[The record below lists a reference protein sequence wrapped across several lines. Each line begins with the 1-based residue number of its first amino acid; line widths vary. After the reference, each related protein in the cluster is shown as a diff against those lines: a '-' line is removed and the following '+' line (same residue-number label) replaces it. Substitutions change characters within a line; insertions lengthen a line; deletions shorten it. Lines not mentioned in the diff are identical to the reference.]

1 MSGGKVVTSKTM
13 QPEMKRLSLI
23 VKSMSDI
30 LILNFMETLFGD
42 LSDEDKN
49 LIKSDI

>member
-1 MSGGKVVTSKTM
+1 
-13 QPEMKRLSLI
+13 
-23 VKSMSDI
+23 MSDI

-49 LIKSDI
+49 LIKSDIWSTPTVYVAPYNC